1 MRGLRQPTAALP
13 KGHVSLNTIYTIGH
27 SIHDW
32 ETFLGLLTL
41 HGVDVVVD
49 TRSAPASRRAAFANK
64 RTMPALL
71 EQEDMSYV
79 YLGDSLGGKPS
90 DDDLY
95 GLDGKPDYRKMRSQQ
110 SFQQGIDDVLEL
122 ATEETVVLM
131 CSEEDPSK
139 CHRHL
144 LIEPAMLQRGVGLMH
159 IRGDGSV
166 QHSDSISNNRAFAR
180 QSQTM
185 LPL

>member
-1 MRGLRQPTAALP
+1 M
-13 KGHVSLNTIYTIGH
+13 NTIYTIGH

-49 TRSAPASRRAAFANK
+49 TRSAPVSRRAAFANK

-71 EQEDMSYV
+71 EQEDTSYV

-95 GLDGKPDYRKMRSQQ
+95 GQDGKPDYRKMRSQE
-110 SFQQGIDDVLEL
+110 SFQAGIDTVLEL
-122 ATEETVVLM
+122 AEEQTVVLM

-144 LIEPAMLQRGVGLMH
+144 LIEPAMLQRDVGLMH

-166 QHSDSISNNRAFAR
+166 QHSDALSNNKAFAR

-185 LPL
+185 MPL